1 MKVWIGKMLGE
12 NPRESRSM
20 ARIVNKNHFS
30 RLKTL
35 LEDPNVK
42 ASIVY
47 GGSMDEN
54 SLYVVH
60 TDSFERA

>member
-1 MKVWIGKMLGE
+1 MKVWIGKMFGE

-20 ARIVNKNHFS
+20 ARIVNKHRFL
-30 RLKTL
+30 RLKSL

-42 ASIVY
+42 ASIVH

-60 TDSFERA
+60 IVSFERA